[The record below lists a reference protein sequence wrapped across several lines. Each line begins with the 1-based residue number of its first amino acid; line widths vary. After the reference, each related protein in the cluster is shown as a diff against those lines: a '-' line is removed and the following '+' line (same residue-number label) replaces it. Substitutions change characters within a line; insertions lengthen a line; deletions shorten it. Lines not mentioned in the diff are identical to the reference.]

1 MKTAVY
7 LGSLDP
13 PTSGDLDIIR
23 RCAVKFDA
31 LIVGV
36 LEREGAGAE
45 SMSLSGRAG
54 VLRRELAGL
63 KNVEIAPVRDSLS
76 ELINEY
82 GVQVVIRSLR
92 FGGDLERERRFA
104 FAVKMSFPELEFL
117 YMIPDEC
124 YA

>member
-13 PTSGDLDIIR
+13 PTSGDLNIIS

-36 LEREGAGAE
+36 LEREGAGAA
-45 SMSLSGRAG
+45 SMSLPERAG

-63 KNVEIAPVRDSLS
+63 KNVEIVPVRASMS

-117 YMIPDEC
+117 YMIPDER

>member
-13 PTSGDLDIIR
+13 PTPGELNIIR
-23 RCAVKFDA
+23 RCAVRFDA

-36 LEREGAGAE
+36 LEREGTGAA
-45 SMSLSGRAG
+45 SMSLPERAG

-63 KNVEIAPVRDSLS
+63 KNVEIVPVRNSLS

-92 FGGDLERERRFA
+92 FGSDLERERRFA
-104 FAVKMSFPELEFL
+104 FAVKMLFPELEFL
-117 YMIPDEC
+117 YMIPDTC